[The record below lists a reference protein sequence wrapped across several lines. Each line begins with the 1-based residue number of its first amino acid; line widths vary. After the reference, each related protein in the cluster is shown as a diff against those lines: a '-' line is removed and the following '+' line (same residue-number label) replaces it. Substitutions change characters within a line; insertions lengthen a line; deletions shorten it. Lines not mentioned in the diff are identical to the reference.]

1 MAQLEVLAMGYT
13 MIRRTLAM
21 VVAAAGLAVLA
32 PLQGCKTEPKGEAGK
47 AEMSTDVDA
56 ALKKAKIHDPSLE
69 GFLNKSYG
77 YAVFPTVGK
86 GGLVVGGAY
95 GKGEAFEQGKRVAYC
110 DITQATIGAQA
121 GGQAYTEIIA
131 FENKAAYDSFR
142 YGKLKF
148 AAQATAVALKS
159 GAAANAKYTDGVSV
173 MTTGES
179 GLMAEASV
187 GGQSFSYKPIE

>member
-1 MAQLEVLAMGYT
+1 MANT
-13 MIRRTLAM
+13 MIVRTLG
-21 VVAAAGLAVLA
+21 VVMAVAGLAVLS
-32 PLQGCKTEPKGEAGK
+32 PLQACSTAPKGEAGK
-47 AEMSTDVDA
+47 ADLSTDVDA
-56 ALKKAKIHDPSLE
+56 ALKKAKSHDPSLE
-69 GFLNKSYG
+69 AFLNKAYG
-77 YAVFPTVGK
+77 YAVFPSVGK

-110 DITQATIGAQA
+110 DITQATVGAQV

-131 FENKAAYDSFR
+131 FENKAAYDNFR

-159 GAAANAKYTDGVSV
+159 GAAANAKYTDGVNV

-187 GGQSFSYKPIE
+187 GGQSFSYKPMQ